1 MWKGQDIL
9 SIQSDVLMGN
19 VSVPETDELTVF
31 PGNGNGH
38 KKRRK
43 EIVPSQEQFH
53 SLFQIFSAKFVYAN
67 VVSKNKKDTSLEK
80 HLESSNNVK
89 ANQSRKSG
97 NPGYNKGMPLITALY
112 KLEEIKGGKKVNK
125 IRNIFFIA
133 LHIYDFV
140 DFVFELS
147 SLRFFVS

>member
-67 VVSKNKKDTSLEK
+67 SVSKNEKDTSLEK
-80 HLESSNNVK
+80 HLE
-89 ANQSRKSG
+89 
-97 NPGYNKGMPLITALY
+97 
-112 KLEEIKGGKKVNK
+112 
-125 IRNIFFIA
+125 
-133 LHIYDFV
+133 
-140 DFVFELS
+140 
-147 SLRFFVS
+147 